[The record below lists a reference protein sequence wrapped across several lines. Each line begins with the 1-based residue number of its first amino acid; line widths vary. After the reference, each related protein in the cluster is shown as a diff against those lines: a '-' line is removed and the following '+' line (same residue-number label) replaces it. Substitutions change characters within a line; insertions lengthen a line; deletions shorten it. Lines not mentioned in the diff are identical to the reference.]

1 MKKKYYIYLLPL
13 LLLCNSCEKFL
24 DKSPEDLLTLDLVF
38 SDKTRTE
45 DWLAGIYSSIPD
57 PYWGFAMEIG
67 YDPLSDDMAPSTG
80 WEQFGWTV
88 ISKQT
93 GNWNPTSSWSPN
105 YWTRLQQRVRSAY
118 IFMSRVKPNIAQKLT
133 EEDVEIMRNE
143 ARFLVAY
150 YYWLL
155 TETYGV
161 VPFNDKIVPSDA
173 ADEELMQGQIPFD
186 RMIDWIDKEL
196 KDVSTKLPASYNIP
210 SKYGRATS
218 IMCLAVRARMLLFA
232 ASPLV
237 NGNPDY
243 KGFKNNKQE
252 DLYNNVYDQQKWVR
266 AQNACKEL
274 IDAAHA
280 AGHKLYYEYNSD
292 GSIDPFM
299 SYQNMMFAK
308 GNENNE
314 ILFARPSIPSYEY
327 DKHAQPRGTGGNGGM
342 GVTQSLVDAFFMKN
356 GRSINDPASG
366 YVEKGFS
373 AQPEVRNTKWLES
386 QGDQAGKKGQV
397 TLEGTWNMYCNRE
410 ARFYVSVLYN
420 RAWFRREGRTTRFM
434 QQEWDGGPTPDA
446 PQNGYLLRKK
456 VHPAFDPRTGANP
469 YRPGILYRLAEAYL
483 NYAEALNEA
492 DPNNPEIFTYLNL
505 VRQRAGLPGYGP
517 GAGQILLAGQ
527 SDVREAIRRERRVE
541 LNNEGLRWS
550 DIRRWKIGEAVLDA
564 NFYGMNFNGS
574 KLSDDEND
582 PQAFFKRTVYQRR
595 RFSKKNYWFPVP
607 QSEIDKNLNLVQN
620 PFWSN

>member
-1 MKKKYYIYLLPL
+1 MKKLIYILLPL
-13 LLLCNSCEKFL
+13 LLLFSSCEKYL
-24 DKSPEDLLTLDLVF
+24 DKSPEDLLTLDMVF
-38 SDKTRTE
+38 NDKTRTE
-45 DWLAGIYSSIPD
+45 DWLAGIYASIPD
-57 PYWGFAMEIG
+57 PYWGFTREIA

-88 ISKQT
+88 ISRQT
-93 GNWNPTSSWSPN
+93 GNWNPTTSWGPN
-105 YWTRLQQRVRSAY
+105 YWTVLQQRIRSAY
-118 IFMSRVKPNIAQKLT
+118 IFISRVKANPTQKVT
-133 EEDVEIMRNE
+133 EEEVEIMKNE
-143 ARFLVAY
+143 ARFLIAY

-155 TETYGV
+155 TEAYGV
-161 VPFNDKIVPSDA
+161 VPFYDGIVPTDA
-173 ADEELMQGQIPFD
+173 SEEILMQAQIPFD

-196 KDVSTKLPASYNIP
+196 KDVSAKLPASYNI
-210 SKYGRATS
+210 STKFGRATS

-243 KGFKNNKQE
+243 NGFKNNKQE
-252 DLYNNVYDQQKWVR
+252 ELYNGTYDAQKWVR

-280 AGHKLYYEYNSD
+280 AGHQLYYEYNRD

-308 GNENNE
+308 GNQNKE
-314 ILFARPSIPSYEY
+314 ILFARPDVNRYEY
-327 DKHAQPRGTGGNGGM
+327 DKHAQPRGTGGNGGL
-342 GVTQSLVDAFFMKN
+342 GISQSLVDAFFMKN
-356 GRSINDPASG
+356 GLPISDAASG

-386 QGDQAGKKGQV
+386 QGDQAGKEGQV
-397 TLEGTWNMYCNRE
+397 TLAGTYNMYCNRE

-434 QQEWDGGPTPDA
+434 QNEWDGGPTHDA

-456 VHPAFDPRTGANP
+456 VHPDFDPRSGANP

-492 DPNNPEIFTYLNL
+492 DPNNPDIFKYLNL
-505 VRQRAGLPGYGP
+505 VRERAGLPGYGA
-517 GAGQILLAGQ
+517 GTGQIPLASQG
-527 SDVREAIRRERRVE
+527 DVRDAIRRERRVE
-541 LNNEGLRWS
+541 LNNEGLRWN
-550 DIRRWKIGEAVLDA
+550 DIRRWKIGEATLDG
-564 NFYGMNFNGS
+564 NFYGMNYNGS
-574 KLSDDEND
+574 QLSDDENN
-582 PQAFFKRTVYQRR
+582 PQAFFRRTVYQRR

-607 QSEIDKNLNLVQN
+607 QSEIDKNSNLAQN
-620 PFWSN
+620 PLW